1 MPIRFAT
8 LEDLPQLLALGQ
20 RMHALTRF
28 KAHPFEREKLAQQ
41 LQQIITQGQ
50 SQGKY
55 AFLVA
60 ANSKAQ
66 VAGILIGVMEQHIF
80 SPGWC
85 ASVMHYDVLP
95 EARGGGYAV
104 RLLKA
109 FEQWA
114 KNRKAME
121 INLGVNSGGDFA
133 RVGKFAQRMGYSKI
147 GENYALQV

>member
-8 LEDLPQLLALGQ
+8 LQDMPDLLALGE

-28 KAHPFEREKLAQQ
+28 RAQPFDRERLAQTFTA
-41 LQQIITQGQ
+41 LITQG
-50 SQGKY
+50 QGKY
-55 AFLVA
+55 AFMVA
-60 ANSKAQ
+60 AKAQ
-66 VAGILIGVMEQHIF
+66 GRVVGGLLGVMEQQIF
-80 SPGWC
+80 SPGWS

-114 KNRKAME
+114 KNRQAVE
-121 INLGVNSGGDFA
+121 INLGINSGGDFE
-133 RVGKFAQRMGYSKI
+133 RVGRFAQRMGYSKI
-147 GENYALQV
+147 GENYVLAV

>member
-1 MPIRFAT
+1 MSIRFAA
-8 LEDLPQLLALGQ
+8 LPDMPSLLILGE

-28 KAHPFEREKLAQQ
+28 RSHPFERERLAQT
-41 LQQIITQGQ
+41 LGGIITQGQ
-50 SQGKY
+50 GKY
-55 AFLVA
+55 ALLVA
-60 ANSKAQ
+60 ANTHEEI
-66 VAGILIGVMEQHIF
+66 VGVLLGVMEQHIF

-114 KNRKAME
+114 RNRKAIE
-121 INLGVNSGGDFA
+121 INLGINSGGDFE
-133 RVGKFAQRMGYSKI
+133 RVGKFASRMGYNKI
-147 GENYALQV
+147 GENYVLAL

>member
-8 LEDLPQLLALGQ
+8 LQDMPSLLAVGD

-28 KAHPFEREKLAQQ
+28 STHPYESGRLAQAFADV
-41 LQQIITQGQ
+41 ITKG
-50 SQGKY
+50 QGKY

-60 ANSKAQ
+60 VNTQGQ
-66 VAGILIGVMEQHIF
+66 VVGGLLGVMEQHIF

-114 KNRKAME
+114 RNRKAIE
-121 INLGVNSGGDFA
+121 INLGVNSGGDFE
-133 RVGKFAQRMGYSKI
+133 RVGKFASRMGYSKI
-147 GENYALQV
+147 GENYVLPL

>member
-8 LEDLPQLLALGQ
+8 LNDMPALLALGE

-28 KAHPFEREKLAQQ
+28 KAHPFERDKLAQTFEA
-41 LQQIITQGQ
+41 LINQG
-50 SQGKY
+50 QGKY

-60 ANSKAQ
+60 ANAQ
-66 VAGILIGVMEQHIF
+66 GQVVGGLLGVMEQHIF

-114 KNRKAME
+114 RNRKAIE
-121 INLGVNSGGDFA
+121 INLGINSGGDFE
-133 RVGKFAQRMGYSKI
+133 RVGRFAARMGYSKI
-147 GENYALQV
+147 GENYVLGL